1 MSAIHINESEF
12 NEKVKNTNKK
22 VLVDCFAEW
31 CGPCKMMSP
40 IIDELADEMTTC
52 DIYKLNIEEAEN
64 VAEEFDIM
72 SIPTILIFENGELKT
87 KVSGFRSKE
96 DIVKL
101 IEG

>member
-12 NEKVKNTNKK
+12 DEKVKNSNKK

-40 IIDELADEMTTC
+40 IIDELADEITTC

-64 VAEEFDIM
+64 IAEEFDIM